1 MKKAKV
7 LIQLVVGLLIAF
19 FIMWYQGGFVATK
32 TSDIVLAVGDGF
44 TVAAVLYLGM
54 GALMWISTTGFF
66 DIFGYAFKRAAR
78 VFIPNFFVDAEGN
91 FYEYKMEKVEKRKG
105 FSQYSAL
112 IIGAVFLVISI
123 ILTVVW
129 YMIAE

>member
-1 MKKAKV
+1 MKNVKI

-19 FIMWYQGGFVATK
+19 FITWYQGAFVATK
-32 TSDIVLAVGDGF
+32 TSDIIMAVGDGF

-66 DIFGYAFKRAAR
+66 DIFGFAFKKAAR
-78 VFIPNFFVDAEGN
+78 VFIPNFMVDEEMN
-91 FYEYKMEKVEKRKG
+91 FLEYKMGKEEKRKG
-105 FSQYSAL
+105 FSQYSSL
-112 IIGAVFLVISI
+112 IIGAIFLVVSI
-123 ILTVVW
+123 VLTAVW